1 MSTTTT
7 NYLDIIERL
16 PAGALLRLQNVSW
29 DDYDFLLTQM
39 ESHHPGHRLSYD
51 CGRLDIMSPKREHE
65 FYKKF
70 MGRIVDVIGEQ
81 YGLEIEPVGST
92 TLKLKSLAKGVEP
105 DESFYVQNAPRVIGR
120 LELNLNTD
128 PPPDVVVEIDMTNE
142 SLDKFAIYAALGVPE
157 IWRYDGRHTH
167 FYKLVDEAY
176 EVTQNSLAFPSIIAQ
191 DLTQYLEQSKSEG
204 QKAALNAFRRMLRSR
219 APS

>member
-16 PAGALLRLQNVSW
+16 PAGALLRLQDVDW
-29 DDYDFLLTQM
+29 DDYEHLLTQM
-39 ESHHPGHRLSYD
+39 DDWPGHRLSYD
-51 CGRLDIMSPKREHE
+51 RGRLDVMSPKREHE

-70 MGRIVDVIGEQ
+70 VGRIVDIIGEE
-81 YGLEIEPVGST
+81 YGLEIEPAGST
-92 TLKLKSLAKGVEP
+92 TLKLKALAKGVEP
-105 DESFYVQNAPRVIGR
+105 DESFYVQNAARVIGLR
-120 LELNLNTD
+120 DLNLDTD

-157 IWRYDGRHTH
+157 IWRYDGRRTH
-167 FYKLVDEAY
+167 FYKLAGEGY
-176 EVTQNSLAFPSIIAQ
+176 EVSQNSLAFPDISAQ

-204 QKAALNAFRRMLRSR
+204 QTASLNAFRQMIRSR
-219 APS
+219 LSS